1 MMNLF
6 LALLIPVI
14 LITFWLYTAHLT
26 RTSFPVLRNKRICL
40 LIAHPDDEAMFF
52 SPTLLALT
60 VPSLGNHIKILCL
73 STGNNDGL
81 GAVRQ
86 RELVK
91 SAELLGL
98 RAPKEDVF
106 VLDNPKFPD
115 SMTATWLAE
124 DVAEVLRSAFLPA
137 QATRKRP
144 GGKSSRGAEGP
155 PEATIDVLLTFDS
168 GGVSGHMNHVS
179 LYHGVRN
186 WLESLMEGREGWR
199 CPVEMYTLTTTNIV
213 RKYIS
218 ILDAPISMLWGVTRN
233 VFKSEKGVGQ
243 RSSKGREGAMQSPPD
258 KMLFVSDM
266 AQYRTAQTAMTQG
279 HKSQMRWF
287 RWGWIGVGRY
297 VAVNDLKRE
306 VIP

>member
-1 MMNLF
+1 M
-6 LALLIPVI
+6 I
-14 LITFWLYTAHLT
+14 
-26 RTSFPVLRNKRICL
+26 
-40 LIAHPDDEAMFF
+40 F

-60 VPSLGNHIKILCL
+60 PPSLGNHIKILCL

-106 VLDNPKFPD
+106 VLDSPKFPD
-115 SMTATWLAE
+115 SMTANWLAE

-137 QATRKRP
+137 QAMRKRP
-144 GGKSSRGAEGP
+144 GGKSDGGADRP
-155 PEATIDVLLTFDS
+155 PEATIDVLLTFDR
-168 GGVSGHMNHVS
+168 GGVSGHVNHVS

-186 WLESLMEGREGWR
+186 WLESLIKGRDGWR
-199 CPVEMYTLTTTNIV
+199 CPVEMYTLTSTNIV

-218 ILDAPISMLWGVTRN
+218 ILDAPISMLWGVTRD
-233 VFKSEKGVGQ
+233 VFKHGKKVER
-243 RSSKGREGAMQSPPD
+243 RSSRGRDGAMQSPPD

-287 RWGWIGVGRY
+287 RWGWIGIGRY
-297 VAVNDLKRE
+297 VVVNDLKRE